1 MTDLSCYGPDIEAL
15 ADLAGDFDLRSPVDT
30 RTWYRQTWESIAEAL
45 GFPQQLTPSSPA
57 DAAPAS
63 GSRPPE
69 AGMAAFMAR
78 MRQTRPAVTDRQAST
93 QMTVIEQ
100 MTSASRARGELW
112 RVTVDPTTLE
122 TGACYEDD
130 SGGLSRAFY
139 PDTTPGYFGDGWP
152 GPPPRAESRCGW
164 ETPLVLH
171 FGTFPWV
178 YSSRLDAAGPGLRW
192 ISPSLTPAIEGF
204 RVMTS
209 FLQPEANLQQDARQ
223 VVTIYRHFAAQTA
236 PLVARVPAQPG
247 ARRGRPALPARGPP
261 ARASREPA
269 CRRPRR
275 PPRPPAGAGL
285 QPYRPALRRLLRR
298 PAGDPPRP
306 GVGPRDEAP
315 RGQHQRP
322 VPARPGRGGGPCW
335 LNTV

>member
-30 RTWYRQTWESIAEAL
+30 RSWYRQTWESIAEAL
-45 GFPQQLTPSSPA
+45 GFAQQLTA
-57 DAAPAS
+57 ELARRRGAREWVTAT
-63 GSRPPE
+63 GE

-78 MRQTRPAVTDRQAST
+78 MRQTRPAATDRQAST
-93 QMTVIEQ
+93 QMTVIEM

-236 PLVARVPAQPG
+236 PLVARVPGQPSG
-247 ARRGRPALPARGPP
+247 RAAVGQLYQRAGLLHVHQGSLHVAGLDGPRGRLPALAYNHIVQRFAAFFAVRRATLRALAWAPEMKRLVASTNDPCLRAQVEEV
-261 ARASREPA
+261 ARA
-269 CRRPRR
+269 
-275 PPRPPAGAGL
+275 G
-285 QPYRPALRRLLRR
+285 
-298 PAGDPPRP
+298 
-306 GVGPRDEAP
+306 
-315 RGQHQRP
+315 
-322 VPARPGRGGGPCW
+322 
-335 LNTV
+335 